1 MIFQW
6 FDGLTVCGLSVF
18 KLERLFAMRSILHQK
33 RHLKQMEC
41 SFDIDFSFAKIVI
54 FLLTRQSVNLF

>member
-18 KLERLFAMRSILHQK
+18 KLERLFAKRSILHQK

-54 FLLTRQSVNLF
+54 F